1 MGAPDGSTR
10 RPGFL
15 AQPHAV
21 HGITSRTFDRRD
33 VKSKPVLRL
42 ECTTNVE
49 IGVAAIVMTGHA
61 GAFTSFAYLA
71 DLAILIGW
79 DEAKSFSR
87 LQFFRTAK
95 LDLRRPNRTRHVHPI
110 VAHRS
115 LQGFPRTD
123 WLAHSLLPLAIKLD
137 GLVDHF
143 LLKPLLLAIAFR
155 FLFVRCL
162 GRLHQLM
169 LRPCNGAEDTF
180 VARRDHWIPIV
191 RAHIAQPLGPIARW
205 ADTITVAMN
214 R

>member
-1 MGAPDGSTR
+1 MGAPDSSTR

-15 AQPHAV
+15 PQPHAV
-21 HGITSRTFDRRD
+21 HGITSRAFNGRD

-42 ECTTNVE
+42 ERTTDVE
-49 IGVAAIVMTGHA
+49 VGVAAIVMTRHA
-61 GAFTSFAYLA
+61 GAFVCFAYLA
-71 DLAILIGW
+71 NLSILIGW
-79 DEAKSFSR
+79 DETEPFSR
-87 LQFFRTAK
+87 LQFLRTAK

-110 VAHRS
+110 VAYRS
-115 LQGFPRTD
+115 LQGFSRTD
-123 WLAHSLLPLAIKLD
+123 WFTHSLLSLAIKLD
-137 GLVDHF
+137 GFVDHF

-169 LRPCNGAEDTF
+169 LRPRNGTEDTF

-191 RAHIAQPLGPIARW
+191 RAHIAQPLDPIARW
-205 ADTITVAMN
+205 ADPITVAMN